1 MTTLIIVE
9 SPSKGKIIE
18 EYLGSGYRVA
28 ASVGHIRDLPEA
40 GMGVHAP
47 DFKPEYVYTEK
58 GREVVARLKRLQ
70 QECEDGVI
78 LATDMDREGEAIAWH
93 LKQVLGI
100 KDERRITYNEITPT
114 ALKKALANPR
124 TIDLK
129 QVAAQEARRITDRL
143 IGYMVSPVIAEAMGD
158 KNAST
163 GRVQSV
169 AVRLVDDREKE
180 IAGHSSLNH
189 YGAELTFGSW
199 KASWDAKP
207 LLDGQKHWT
216 DKDFAELVAAV
227 RSVKVLSC
235 DDSESTSSP
244 PAPFTTTTLQAA
256 GSNALGFGP
265 KQTMEIAQKLYEQG
279 AITYMRTDST
289 ALSDDALNEIFAYG
303 KENSLPIVEQA
314 RTWKQ
319 RDDSQNA
326 HEAVR
331 PSHISATTAGQNENE
346 RKLYNLIW
354 MRTVGCQL
362 QDARFAVRVARLEAV
377 SPVGD
382 STIVFEGRGKKLI
395 YKGWKELTPF
405 DSSEDQEDEANLED
419 QDSDNPVPKLTVDD
433 YLDADN
439 GKLIETKT
447 KARPRYTEASLIKEM
462 ERLGI
467 GRPATYG
474 AVIETIIDNR
484 NYVERFGKKK
494 QLKMAFRGIRLM
506 NVLRDN
512 FQFLNYDFTK
522 ILEEQLE
529 GLATGKANYKNLL
542 GAVHKR
548 LLGELEAFK
557 AKVPVAYPCPKCSR
571 GLTLNPAKNKKSS
584 SWWGCS
590 GYTQDDSGCDYMAE
604 DADGKPGKTS
614 GPILTE
620 FACTGCGK
628 PLIHRVKEGEGGWSF
643 FGCSGHKNGCQLS
656 FPDKNGE
663 PDLTAPRV
671 PKAKA
676 EAVP

>member
-47 DFKPEYVYTEK
+47 DFKPEYVYTDK
-58 GREVVARLKRLQ
+58 GKEVVARLKRLQ
-70 QECEDGVI
+70 AECTDGVI
-78 LATDMDREGEAIAWH
+78 LATDLDREGEAIAWH
-93 LKQVLGI
+93 LKQVLGL
-100 KDERRITYNEITPT
+100 KDERRITYNEVTPE

-124 TIDLK
+124 AIDLK
-129 QVAAQEARRITDRL
+129 AVAAQEARRVADRL

-158 KNAST
+158 KTAST

-180 IAGHSSLNH
+180 IAGHSSLKH
-189 YGAELTFGSW
+189 YSAELTFGNW
-199 KASWDAKP
+199 KASWDTKP
-207 LLDGQKHWT
+207 LLEGQKHWT
-216 DKDFAELVAAV
+216 NKEFAELVAAV
-227 RSVKVLSC
+227 RSVKVISC
-235 DDSESTSSP
+235 DDNETTSSP
-244 PAPFTTTTLQAA
+244 PAPFDTTTLQQA
-256 GSNALGFGP
+256 GSNTLGFDP
-265 KQTMEIAQKLYEQG
+265 QQTMAIAQKLYEQG
-279 AITYMRTDST
+279 AITYMRTDT
-289 ALSDDALNEIFAYG
+289 TVLSDNALEEIFAYG
-303 KENSLPIVEQA
+303 KENGLPIVTKA

-319 RDDSQNA
+319 ADDAQAA
-326 HEAVR
+326 HEAIR
-331 PSHISATTAGQNENE
+331 PSHIAVTTAGENENE

-362 QDARFAVRVARLEAV
+362 QDARFAVRVARLEATSAV
-377 SPVGD
+377 NGKTVE
-382 STIVFEGRGKKLI
+382 FEGRGKKLI

-405 DSSEDQEDEANLED
+405 DSSEDPEDEASLED
-419 QDSDNPVPKLTVDD
+419 QDSDNPVPKLTTGDF
-433 YLDADN
+433 LDADT
-439 GKLIETKT
+439 GSVVETKT
-447 KARPRYTEASLIKEM
+447 KAQPRYTEASLIKDM
-462 ERLGI
+462 KRLGI

-474 AVIETIIDNR
+474 AVMKTIVDDR

-529 GLATGKANYKNLL
+529 GIATGKANYKTLL

-548 LLGELEAFK
+548 LQTELTAFQV
-557 AKVPVAYPCPKCSR
+557 KVPVEFPCPKCSR
-571 GLTLNPAKNKKSS
+571 GLILNPAKNKKSS
-584 SWWGCS
+584 PWWGCS
-590 GYTQDDSGCDYMAE
+590 GYNQDESGCDYMAE
-604 DADGKPGKTS
+604 DADGKPGKPS
-614 GPILTE
+614 GPVLTE

-643 FGCSGHKNGCQLS
+643 FGCSGHKEGCLLS

-663 PDLTAPRV
+663 PDLTSPRK

-676 EAVP
+676 EADS

>member
-9 SPSKGKIIE
+9 SPAKGKIIE

-28 ASVGHIRDLPEA
+28 ASVGHIRDLPET

-70 QECEDGVI
+70 QECTDGVI
-78 LATDMDREGEAIAWH
+78 LATDLDREGEAIAWH

-100 KDERRITYNEITPT
+100 TDERRITYNEITPT

-124 TIDLK
+124 AIDVK

-143 IGYMVSPVIAEAMGD
+143 IGYKVSPVIAEVMGD

-180 IAGHSSLNH
+180 ISGHSSLSH
-189 YGAELTFGSW
+189 YSVELNFGAW
-199 KASWDAKP
+199 KAVWDSKP
-207 LLDGQKHWT
+207 FLGDQKHWT
-216 DKDFAELVAAV
+216 DKEFAELVAAV
-227 RSVKVLSC
+227 KSVKVLGC
-235 DDSESTSSP
+235 EDGESTSSP

-279 AITYMRTDST
+279 AISYMRTDST
-289 ALSDDALNEIFAYG
+289 ALSDDALGEIFAYG
-303 KENSLPIVEQA
+303 KENGLPIVEQA

-319 RDDSQNA
+319 KDDSQGA
-326 HEAVR
+326 HEAIR
-331 PSHISATTAGQNENE
+331 PSHISATTAGENENE

-362 QDARFAVRVARLEAV
+362 QDARFAVRVTRLEATN
-377 SPVGD
+377 PVDGK
-382 STIVFEGRGKKLI
+382 TVTFEGRGKKLI
-395 YKGWKELTPF
+395 FKGWKELTPF
-405 DSSEDQEDEANLED
+405 DTSEDQDDEASLEG
-419 QDSDNPVPKLTVDD
+419 QDSDNPVPKLTAED
-433 YLDADN
+433 YLDADS
-439 GKLIETKT
+439 GKVIENKT
-447 KARPRYTEASLIKEM
+447 KSRPRFTEASLVKEM

-467 GRPATYG
+467 GRPSTYG

-506 NVLRDN
+506 NALRDN

-529 GLATGKANYKNLL
+529 GIATGKANYKTLL
-542 GAVHKR
+542 SAVDKR
-548 LLGELEAFK
+548 LNTEIAAFK
-557 AKVPVAYPCPKCSR
+557 TKVPVEFPCPKCSR
-571 GLTLNPAKNKKSS
+571 GLVLNPAKNKKSS
-584 SWWGCS
+584 PWWGCS
-590 GYTQDDSGCDYMAE
+590 GYSPDENGCDYMAE
-604 DADGKPGKTS
+604 DADGKPGKPS
-614 GPILTE
+614 GPVLTE
-620 FACTGCGK
+620 FSCTGCGK

-643 FGCSGHKNGCQLS
+643 FGCSGHKEGCQLS

-663 PDLTAPRV
+663 PDLSSPRK

-676 EAVP
+676 GAES